1 MNASDNN
8 NDALKPWVAPHVE
21 VLDVRETAAL
31 PGVGADVGGNPD
43 PDCQLS

>member
-1 MNASDNN
+1 MESLGSLD
-8 NDALKPWVAPHVE
+8 KPKQSWVEPKI
-21 VLDVRETAAL
+21 RELAVQETFAL